1 MEGGWMFKNKFLRNL
16 IIPQNN
22 FKSLIKS
29 IFPNKKIREGLKQK
43 MINISTVETPQLSIA
58 MMNKLRMY
66 YKKDVLN
73 LAKLLNR
80 DLSHW
85 IDKS

>member
-1 MEGGWMFKNKFLRNL
+1 MFKNKFLRNL
-16 IIPQNN
+16 LIPQNN

-29 IFPNKKIREGLKQK
+29 ILPNKKIREGLKQK
-43 MINISTVETPQLSIA
+43 MMNMSTVETPQLSIA
-58 MMNKLRMY
+58 MRNKLKTY
-66 YKKDVLN
+66 YKKDVSN

-85 IDKS
+85 IDKN

>member
-1 MEGGWMFKNKFLRNL
+1 MFKNKFLRNL

-29 IFPNKKIREGLKQK
+29 IFPNKRIREGLKQK
-43 MINISTVETPQLSIA
+43 VLNISTVETPQLSIA
-58 MMNKLRMY
+58 MMNQLRVY

-73 LAKLLNR
+73 LSKLLNR
-80 DLSHW
+80 DMTHW
-85 IDKS
+85 IDES